1 MRLRVSIATLLLLS
15 GIGGVIPDARASSAL
30 TINYQNI
37 YPPIHPRHNLGD
49 DFRLGLASGGAG
61 LMSTDDFA
69 KRAENFP
76 EPLPPR
82 LLAQFVQSSPPVSS
96 DNSTASSSEQE
107 LERLYQ
113 LADQQSSNNQ
123 HREAIETFTQML
135 NLARQVANRE
145 AEGLALLGIGFQQNI
160 LGDRSAALESYQQAL
175 GITQELND
183 RPGQFLL
190 LTNIAEIY
198 RDTGEPDRALALH
211 QEVLTGRRELLNQ
224 EPEARQRH
232 QASIARTLNNL
243 GATYNDLGQ
252 RRPALDYFQQ
262 ALTIQQ
268 ELGNRRSEAII
279 LNNLG
284 NTHRALGQLEEAL
297 QFFSQAL
304 VVRREVGD
312 RNGEART
319 LNNLGLLQ
327 SELGRY
333 PQAQEHYQ
341 AAANLFER
349 LNNQPDFGTALNNL
363 GSILQTQG
371 NFAGALEYYQRS
383 LEIAQKVGDRAGE
396 AVRLNNLGEIYRQQR
411 QLDLALA
418 YYQKALD
425 LSREVKDL
433 FTEATILGNLAA
445 IYQTQRKFEQALPLQ
460 EQALKLR
467 QQVGDRLGES
477 QTLSALGNTYRLLD
491 RPQAAL
497 NAFQQ
502 SVQIS
507 LEIRRTLR
515 RENRQGFL
523 ETQRD
528 QINRLI
534 DFSIEQNQTAL
545 AYQWANLATVAELAD
560 YSRLINARVANP
572 AAQRAIEAW
581 QEQNQKLSNLRE
593 QLRTNFSLELS
604 QQINALQGEL
614 NTQGEAIAQQFP
626 AVAEL
631 FETTPTDIAQL
642 QSNLPAGTVVLHPV
656 LLFSTPDVLEAIALF
671 VITKDQI
678 TVTKAAISSE
688 EFTQLV
694 SQYNRQLQTP
704 SQVTWRATSRRLY
717 DLLIRPVEAE
727 INRLQPQQ
735 LSIIATDKLR
745 YIPFETL
752 YDQETRQF
760 LIQKY
765 PINNLTRLSQRNLSN
780 PASAEISL
788 LAFGNPRPEGRSNL
802 PGAEAEVN
810 SIAALIP
817 GTELHL
823 RQSATLD
830 TFKNAAPKFSVLHI
844 ATHGCFVRGGCPD
857 LGMSE
862 NTILF
867 ADQNLEIADAALL
880 GLDKVNLVTLSACQT
895 AVQPQNSGEEFVG
908 IAYLFERAGARSV
921 VASLWDV
928 DDGATKQ
935 LMVSFYEGIQQGLT
949 KAEALRQ
956 AKLNLGSRHPYY
968 WSAFILIGDHR

>member
-1 MRLRVSIATLLLLS
+1 MRPRISIAVAMILS
-15 GIGGVIPDARASSAL
+15 WVGGVIPNTTASFAL
-30 TINYQNI
+30 NINSRNI
-37 YPPIHPRHNLGD
+37 YPQNNLGD
-49 DFRLGLASGGAG
+49 NLRPDLAPGIAN
-61 LMSTDDFA
+61 LISTDNLADLA
-69 KRAENFP
+69 ANFT
-76 EPLPPR
+76 EPLPPY
-82 LLAQFVQSSPPVSS
+82 LVAQSSPTPGNSVS
-96 DNSTASSSEQE
+96 AQAEQE
-107 LERLYQ
+107 LERLYE
-113 LADQQSSNNQ
+113 LANQQSSRDQ
-123 HREAIETFTQML
+123 RREAIETFTQML
-135 NLARQVANRE
+135 NLAREVANRE

-160 LGDRSAALESYQQAL
+160 LGDRTAALDSYQQAL
-175 GITQELND
+175 VITKELDD

-198 RDTGEPDRALALH
+198 RDTGYPDRALALH

-232 QASIARTLNNL
+232 QTSIARTLNNL

-252 RRPALDYFQQ
+252 RRPALDHYQQ

-284 NTHRALGQLEEAL
+284 DIHRALGQLEEAL
-297 QFFSQAL
+297 QFFERSL

-312 RNGEART
+312 RSGEART

-333 PQAQEHYQ
+333 VQAQENYQ

-371 NFAGALEYYQRS
+371 KLAEALEYYQRS
-383 LEIAQKVGDRAGE
+383 LVIAQRVGDRAGE
-396 AVRLNNLGEIYRQQR
+396 AVRLNNIGDIYGQQR
-411 QLDLALA
+411 QLDLALD
-418 YYQKALD
+418 YYQKALN

-433 FTEATILGNLAA
+433 FTEATILGNLAL
-445 IYQTQRKFEQALPLQ
+445 IYQSQRKFDQALPLQ
-460 EQALKLR
+460 EQALQLSR
-467 QQVGDRLGES
+467 QVGDRLGES
-477 QTLSALGNTYRLLD
+477 LTLSLLGNTYRGLD
-491 RPQAAL
+491 RPQDAL
-497 NAFQQ
+497 SVFQQ

-523 ETQRD
+523 ETQRN
-528 QINRLI
+528 QINRLV
-534 DFSIEQNQTAL
+534 DFSIEQNQIAL

-560 YSRLINARVANP
+560 YSRLINARVADP

-581 QEQNQKLSNLRE
+581 QEQNQQLNNLRE
-593 QLRTNFSLELS
+593 QLRTNFSPELS
-604 QQINALQGEL
+604 QQINTLQAEL
-614 NTQGEAIAQQFP
+614 NTQGEAIAQEFP
-626 AVAEL
+626 EVAEL
-631 FETTPTDIAQL
+631 FETTPADIAQL
-642 QSNLPAGTVVLHPV
+642 QRNLPEGTVVLHPV
-656 LLFSTPDVLEAIALF
+656 LLFNTQDFPDSIALF
-671 VITKDQI
+671 LITKDQI
-678 TVTKAAISSE
+678 TVTKSAIGSE
-688 EFTQLV
+688 EFNQLV
-694 SQYNRQLQTP
+694 SGYNRQLQAP
-704 SQVTWRATSRRLY
+704 SQVTWRTTSRRLY

-727 INRLQPQQ
+727 ISRLQPQQ

-765 PINNLTRLSQRNLSN
+765 PINNLTRLSQRNLSD
-780 PASAEISL
+780 PVPGEISL
-788 LAFGNPRPEGRSNL
+788 LAFGNPRPEGRRNL
-802 PGAEAEVN
+802 PGAEAEVT

-867 ADQNLEIADAALL
+867 ADQDLEIADAALL

-895 AVQPQNSGEEFVG
+895 AVQPQNTGEEFVG

-949 KAEALRQ
+949 KGDALRQ
-956 AKLNLGSRHPYY
+956 AKLNLVSRHPYY